1 MSKVL
6 NTISK
11 IRMEIIILT
20 FLAATAVASYFI
32 FLSYKPM
39 IATPVPNVKG
49 AVTPVFELPLPRE
62 SESISYNTSLE
73 AQNMIIKTTRTPD
86 EIHQFYKNV
95 MRDKGF
101 EIESEKERDQ
111 FLIKEYKD
119 ERRTVTVITTVQE
132 TDKMTIAGIEIKSR

>member
-39 IATPVPNVKG
+39 VAMPVPDVKG

-62 SESISYNTSLE
+62 SETISYNTTLE
-73 AQNMIIKTTRTPD
+73 SQNMIIKTTRTPD

-101 EIESEKERDQ
+101 EIESEKERDR

>member
-39 IATPVPNVKG
+39 VAMPVPDVKG

-62 SESISYNTSLE
+62 SETISYNTTLE
-73 AQNMIIKTTRTPD
+73 SQNMIIKTTRTPD

-101 EIESEKERDQ
+101 EIESEKERDR
-111 FLIKEYKD
+111 FLIKEYTD

>member
-1 MSKVL
+1 
-6 NTISK
+6 
-11 IRMEIIILT
+11 MEIIILT

-39 IATPVPNVKG
+39 VAMPVPDVKG

-62 SESISYNTSLE
+62 SETISYNTTLE
-73 AQNMIIKTTRTPD
+73 SQNMIIKTTRTPD

-101 EIESEKERDQ
+101 EIESEKERDR